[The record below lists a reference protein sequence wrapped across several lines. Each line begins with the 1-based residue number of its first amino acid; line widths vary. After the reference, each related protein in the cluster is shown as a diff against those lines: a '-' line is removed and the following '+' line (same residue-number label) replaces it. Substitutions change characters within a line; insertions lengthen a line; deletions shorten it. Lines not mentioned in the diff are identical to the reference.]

1 MILSCP
7 ACQTCYVVDD
17 NELSRGPGRN
27 VRCANCGH
35 VWHQPPLDR
44 RANDDLIEPKGRIE
58 PALELPPR
66 PGGMPAPSLELPP
79 RPGPSSDPPSR
90 GERSRW
96 AAARW
101 LFVVVLCAL
110 AILAGVVVARGAVV
124 AIWPPAARLY
134 GLAGLPAERSAATL
148 KVGKLTPTRT
158 ADGLI
163 IEGDIVNAGNATQ
176 DLPQLRVALRDGA
189 DKDVQIKTIDPP
201 MTRLAP
207 GASVHFK
214 TPFDHP
220 DRAAVDVTVT
230 FIRH

>member
-7 ACQTCYVVDD
+7 ACQTRYVVGED
-17 NELSRGPGRN
+17 ELSGGGRT

-35 VWHQPPLDR
+35 IWHQPPPLDR
-44 RANDDLIEPKGRIE
+44 HANDDLVEPEGRIE

-66 PGGMPAPSLELPP
+66 PSGMSAPSLELPL
-79 RPGPSSDPPSR
+79 RPGPLPDSPLRR
-90 GERSRW
+90 GRSRW

-101 LFVVVLCAL
+101 LVVVVLCAL

-134 GLAGLPAERSAATL
+134 GLTGLPIEPPGAML
-148 KVGKLTPTRT
+148 KVEKLTPTRT
-158 ADGLI
+158 VDGLI
-163 IEGDIVNAGNATQ
+163 IEGDIVNPGNTTQ

-189 DKDVQIKTIDPP
+189 DKDVQAKTIDPP
-201 MTRLAP
+201 MARLGP
-207 GASVHFK
+207 GASAHFK
-214 TPFDHP
+214 IPFDHP
-220 DRAAVDVTVT
+220 DHAAIDVTVT